1 MKTVQDSPVAF
12 DFPVVPVAVLVT
24 AIWGFNFVVIA
35 VGISGVP
42 PLLLAAL
49 RFVLSAFPAV
59 LFIKFP
65 KVGVSYVAAY
75 GLLLGVGQF
84 GFLFTGMKLGAPAGL
99 SSIVLQVQAFF
110 TAILAALFAGERLKP
125 RNLAGMAVAFSGLA
139 LVALSRA
146 SAAAGAAAIP
156 LHALGLVVLAALM
169 WAAANVVVKKAGPVD
184 ALALMVWS
192 SVFSPLPLFA
202 LSLAFEGP
210 AAIAAALTGLS
221 LRSVGAVAY
230 LAFASTLLAYGLWNR
245 LISQRGATAVA
256 PFSLL
261 VPIFGTLSASLFLGE
276 RFTLR
281 DAAAGTLILGGLAIH
296 AFGDRIAGA
305 VRARTKRP

>member
-1 MKTVQDSPVAF
+1 MAAKSSPAASA
-12 DFPVVPVAVLVT
+12 FPVVPVAVLVT

-49 RFVLSAFPAV
+49 RFVLSAVPAV
-59 LFIKFP
+59 FFIKFP
-65 KVGVSYVAAY
+65 KVGVRYVAAY

-110 TAILAALFAGERLKP
+110 TAILAALVAGERLKP

-184 ALALMVWS
+184 ALSLMVWS

-245 LISQRGATAVA
+245 LISERGASAVA

-261 VPIFGTLSASLFLGE
+261 VPVFGTLSAALFLGE

-281 DAAAGTLILGGLAIH
+281 DAAAGALILGGLAIH